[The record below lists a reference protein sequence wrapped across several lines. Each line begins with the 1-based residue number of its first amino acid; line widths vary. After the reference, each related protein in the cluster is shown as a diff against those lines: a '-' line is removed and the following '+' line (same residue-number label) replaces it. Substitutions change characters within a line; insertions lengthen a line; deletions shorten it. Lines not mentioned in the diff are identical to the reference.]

1 MSAALP
7 LLEIRDLTVEFV
19 TRRGI
24 VPTREGSMHDLFNAM
39 IWSAYPRAKRALHA
53 HQDAAV
59 AREIT
64 EGQTALPGRRSRMR
78 DRLSMLDEGGVLV
91 WCRDARPDVAFEIDD
106 YTDDTAASV
115 IVRGRARVLE
125 GDEVYRAESL
135 PLRPWVPTV
144 KNVVVE
150 IEPTELSGRRFRLDK
165 PWTHLH

>member
-1 MSAALP
+1 MSENPKNA
-7 LLEIRDLTVEFV
+7 ELTVDEPIGVMTADECWQMLKENEFGRLAFHLAGEV
-19 TRRGI
+19 HITPINYAVDNRTMLFR
-24 VPTREGSMHDLFNAM
+24 TAEGNKLLGVVMNA
-39 IWSAYPRAKRALHA
+39 
-53 HQDAAV
+53 
-59 AREIT
+59 
-64 EGQTALPGRRSRMR
+64 
-78 DRLSMLDEGGVLV
+78 
-91 WCRDARPDVAFEIDD
+91 DVAFEIDD